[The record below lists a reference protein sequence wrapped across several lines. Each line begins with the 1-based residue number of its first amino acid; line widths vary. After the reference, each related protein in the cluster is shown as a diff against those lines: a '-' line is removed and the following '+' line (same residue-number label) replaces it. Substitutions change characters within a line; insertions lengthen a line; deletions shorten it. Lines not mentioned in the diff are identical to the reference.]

1 MVDPEDAKGF
11 GVRGLEVEEVEL
23 PWRSG
28 EVERGG
34 REMGD
39 VVLDELVWIVNLRVQ
54 SWRENVVV

>member
-1 MVDPEDAKGF
+1 MVDTEDAKGF

-23 PWRSG
+23 PWRPG